1 MNDLAPIVDQ
11 ACAFIEHTVPVDV
24 LQRTVA
30 LSILVL
36 VAGIG
41 FSVLGAKM
49 AKPALATAL
58 ALAGA
63 AAGVAFTRLA
73 GYSDMPGPVVGAVI
87 GAAMFGIVGVLTF
100 RIWVGVVSAMV
111 CSSIALGAFGYE
123 RIVPHVAEFDG
134 MVTWSPVT
142 GAGEFAVPSPEQQ
155 QTYRE
160 RTPREWAGE
169 FWAFATGKD
178 ADLEV
183 NSKLVGY
190 GALAAGLFLGVIAM
204 RWMLILSTSFIGTA
218 FVASSVAT
226 LAAHCV
232 PSAYQTILGHPGVV
246 GMGVGAFLVT
256 SLILQT
262 LLTRKAPR
270 AGEQPNAKS

>member
-11 ACAFIEHTVPVDV
+11 VCAFIEHSVPPEM

-49 AKPALATAL
+49 AKPALSAAL

-73 GYSDMPGPVVGAVI
+73 GFAEMPGPIIGAVV
-87 GAAMFGIVGVLTF
+87 GAAMFGTVAVLTF
-100 RIWVGVVSAMV
+100 RIWVGLMTAFVF
-111 CSSIALGAFGYE
+111 SSIALGAFGYDQ
-123 RIVPHVAEFDG
+123 IVPRVAEFDG
-134 MVTWSPVT
+134 MSTWSPVSGT
-142 GAGEFAVPSPEQQ
+142 GEFDIPSPQEQKS
-155 QTYRE
+155 YLE
-160 RTPREWAGE
+160 RTPQQWAGE
-169 FWAFATGKD
+169 FWAFATGRD
-178 ADLEV
+178 ETLQA
-183 NSKLVGY
+183 NSMLVGY

-204 RWMLILSTSFIGTA
+204 RWMLILSTSVIGTTL
-218 FVASSVAT
+218 VASSVAT
-226 LAAHCV
+226 ILTHSV
-232 PSAYQTILGHPGVV
+232 PGAYETILGHSGVV

-270 AGEQPNAKS
+270 ADEQPNAKS